1 MKKVMTHKAV
11 LGVYTAHR
19 WFVVFSSSVLLL
31 LFVVS
36 SLTVLK
42 DIKAVDI
49 DVHKVLSILFE

>member
-1 MKKVMTHKAV
+1 MKKIMTQKAL
-11 LGVYTAHR
+11 LGVYNAHR
-19 WFVVFSSSVLLL
+19 WFVFFSSSVLVL

-49 DVHKVLSILFE
+49 DVHKVLAILFE